1 MNYPVRLEVSPAV
14 STPTGVFNQR
24 FEALFPHAG
33 ALSCAVWLPR
43 PIVPPGLSALEC
55 GTGHSASHCLNNLVL
70 QPPPC
75 CQPSLPGCPSPPLLP
90 VWMNVFFNSFV
101 VRVPCSLICRQFWLL
116 FVFKLV
122 VILPL
127 VVLGSKAFLPAS
139 PSLLELLNY
148 LYLPPDLPQLPSVN
162 QSKILPLPSDNLLK
176 PN

>member
-1 MNYPVRLEVSPAV
+1 MDSPVRLRVSPHFP
-14 STPTGVFNQR
+14 SPTGGLYSRR
-24 FEALFPHAG
+24 FWIFSFPVSQPCLAHVVCCLVTHPLCLAAHLHPSSQFGWLF
-33 ALSCAVWLPR
+33 
-43 PIVPPGLSALEC
+43 
-55 GTGHSASHCLNNLVL
+55 
-70 QPPPC
+70 
-75 CQPSLPGCPSPPLLP
+75 
-90 VWMNVFFNSFV
+90 FFNSFV

-176 PN
+176 PNWHLCTGNNFMLLSHFKASPHT